1 MDLLPSE
8 ALTSGLEK
16 GTLAKAIGMSDTIRK
31 VITERN
37 IVMSTTNREGEN
49 ANRSWRKYLI
59 SR

>member
-37 IVMSTTNREGEN
+37 IVMSTTNREGES
-49 ANRSWRKYLI
+49 ANRSW
-59 SR
+59 